1 MKVSFDMKLML
12 SVGFQRV
19 VAGGGGSVRELNNS
33 GLFWVVRDGLNRDR
47 SCLS

>member
-19 VAGGGGSVRELNNS
+19 VAGGGAGVFVS
-33 GLFWVVRDGLNRDR
+33 
-47 SCLS
+47 